1 MSRQRKHPFSKGSD
15 AVEEKPQNPPASHS
29 ILFVFGILGVA
40 TLSYLS
46 HGYVNRFVTS
56 LFNPPVPEVIY
67 HPAPPP
73 PVPPVVNLGYA
84 SYRGLI
90 NNSVPDVVSWLD
102 QGMAEHSQAE
112 NWTWRPVIDGTL
124 FPDYPSKLARE
135 KEVDIDIIVGH
146 TTHDTVTAG
155 LGTGSFSEIAR
166 ATYPK
171 LTIADAQML
180 EKMYLDAGV
189 EPQNVVG
196 FGLGEA
202 GFRCGMYMAGGRYG
216 NRVYSYR
223 FDEPDPANLENAGHS
238 ADNWILFE
246 GTRSGANGTNTFNP
260 LTPAQRALS
269 DETIAYMVAFA
280 SAGDPNSP
288 RPRSM
293 LSNTSVLPSPLWPRH
308 TSGKRMVFRAESGG
322 TRTRGVEGGSYVEEF
337 DKEEVERY
345 SQMKP
350 SSSVPAKSAMWSLP
364 TPPPSLS
371 ELSALAASHEYSSPS
386 SSSSSLSR
394 TNDSNKRVIRDYAAF
409 SPSRFTTFISS
420 VRAISD
426 LGLTKLKAELIVAAR
441 QMGTTGVGAWLGL
454 YL

>member
-1 MSRQRKHPFSKGSD
+1 AGAASIGLHLV
-15 AVEEKPQNPPASHS
+15 AKPQEPNERLFHRAILQSWYRPPLSLPADRKSAWNHITKSVGCSHWNWS
-29 ILFVFGILGVA
+29 TQR
-40 TLSYLS
+40 TLECL
-46 HGYVNRFVTS
+46 RQ
-56 LFNPPVPEVIY
+56 
-67 HPAPPP
+67 A
-73 PVPPVVNLGYA
+73 
-84 SYRGLI
+84 
-90 NNSVPDVVSWLD
+90 DVVKLMHAAD

-135 KEVDIDIIVGH
+135 KEVDVDIIVGH

-171 LTIADAQML
+171 LAIADAQML

-337 DKEEVERY
+337 DKEEVERCNIW
-345 SQMKP
+345 QG
-350 SSSVPAKSAMWSLP
+350 L
-364 TPPPSLS
+364 
-371 ELSALAASHEYSSPS
+371 
-386 SSSSSLSR
+386 
-394 TNDSNKRVIRDYAAF
+394 ND
-409 SPSRFTTFISS
+409 
-420 VRAISD
+420 AIH
-426 LGLTKLKAELIVAAR
+426 V
-441 QMGTTGVGAWLGL
+441 
-454 YL
+454 